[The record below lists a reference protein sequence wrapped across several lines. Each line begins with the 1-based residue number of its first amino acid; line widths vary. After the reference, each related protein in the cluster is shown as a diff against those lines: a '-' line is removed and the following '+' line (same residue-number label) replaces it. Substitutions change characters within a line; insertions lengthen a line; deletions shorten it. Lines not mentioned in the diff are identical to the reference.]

1 MPSKQKTVFMC
12 SECGY
17 EALRWLGKCQCG
29 AYNSFTEMKV
39 AANAGRGF
47 ASAENWSTIGASRQA
62 AVKLHDVASLT
73 EQRVKTNI
81 PELDRVFCGGLVPG
95 SITLLGGEPGIGKS
109 TLLLQLCKTV
119 DFGGKPILY
128 ASGEESLAQIKLR
141 AERLG
146 TNESQSAARDSQLY
160 VLSETNIKEIEE
172 SVNEIKPALLIIDS
186 IQTMYLDDVSS
197 APGSVTQIRE
207 CAALLMRLAKS
218 GGVTVV
224 IVGHVTKEGAIA
236 GPRVLEH
243 MVDTVVY
250 FEGERQ
256 VSYRIIRAVKNR
268 FGATDEIGV
277 FEMRADGLFG
287 IQNPSEYMLMGRPMN
302 TAGSVV
308 TCGVSGTRPLL
319 AEVQA
324 LVCYTS
330 FPSPR
335 RAATGLDYNR
345 AVMLIA
351 ALEKKASFQL
361 SNYDAYLN
369 LAGGIKNAEP
379 ALDLAVAAAIAS
391 SYKNKY
397 INPYTIVFGEVGL
410 AGEVRAV
417 SLADRRI
424 NEAAKLGFKE
434 CIIPQANLKGLKP
447 PKDIRVMG
455 VGSVGEMVEVLF

>member
-1 MPSKQKTVFMC
+1 MSVQKT
-12 SECGY
+12 G
-17 EALRWLGKCQCG
+17 GK
-29 AYNSFTEMKV
+29 TE
-39 AANAGRGF
+39 RGL
-47 ASAENWSTIGASRQA
+47 TGASRAA
-62 AVKLHDVASLT
+62 AVKLSEVTPLA
-73 EQRVKTNI
+73 ERRIKTNI
-81 PELDRVFCGGLVPG
+81 AELDRVFCGGLVPG

-109 TLLLQLCKTV
+109 TLLLQLCKTAQLN
-119 DFGGKPILY
+119 GQTILY

-146 TNESQSAARDSQLY
+146 LTGDELY
-160 VLSETNIKEIEE
+160 ALSETDVKVIEE
-172 SVNEIKPALLIIDS
+172 AVGNVKPALLIVDS
-186 IQTMYLDDVSS
+186 IQTMYLDDVAS

-207 CAALLMRLAKS
+207 CASLLMRLAKS
-218 GGVTVV
+218 GSLTVI

-277 FEMRADGLFG
+277 FEMRSDGLHG
-287 IQNPSEYMLMGRPMN
+287 ISNPSEYMLMGRPLL

-324 LVCYTS
+324 LVCYSS

-351 ALEKKASFQL
+351 ALEKKAAIQL

-369 LAGGIKNAEP
+369 LAGGVKNVEP

-391 SYKNKY
+391 SFKNRH
-397 INPYTIVFGEVGL
+397 INPHTAVFGEVGL

-434 CIIPQANLKGLKP
+434 VVIPQANLKGLK
-447 PKDIRVMG
+447 KDANVRVMG
-455 VGSVGEMVEVLF
+455 VGNLSEMIDILF

>member
-1 MPSKQKTVFMC
+1 MPKQKTVFMC
-12 SECGY
+12 GDCGH
-17 EALRWLGKCQCG
+17 ESARWLGKCPGCG
-29 AYNSFTEMKV
+29 VFNSYNEVNFNKPGKKEHVSI
-39 AANAGRGF
+39 G
-47 ASAENWSTIGASRQA
+47 GASQK
-62 AVKLHDVASLT
+62 AVMLSDVVPLD
-73 EQRVKTNI
+73 EQRVSTNI
-81 PELDRVFCGGLVPG
+81 EELDRVFCGGLVPG

-109 TLLLQLCKTV
+109 TLLLQICKTA
-119 DFGGKPILY
+119 DFGGRGILY
-128 ASGEESLAQIKLR
+128 ASGEESLAQIKMR

-146 TNESQSAARDSQLY
+146 LTGNELY
-160 VLSETNIKEIEE
+160 ALSETDIKAIEAAA
-172 SVNEIKPALLIIDS
+172 NELRPALLIVDS
-186 IQTMYLDDVSS
+186 IQTMFMEDVTS

-207 CAALLMRLAKS
+207 CTALLMRLAK
-218 GGVTVV
+218 GGGITVI
-224 IVGHVTKEGAIA
+224 IVGHVTKEGTIA

-250 FEGERQ
+250 FEGEKQ
-256 VSYRIIRAVKNR
+256 VSYRLIRAVKNR

-277 FEMRADGLFG
+277 FEMRQEGLFG
-287 IQNPSEYMLMGRPMN
+287 ITNPSEYMLMGRPIN

-330 FPSPR
+330 FPTPR

-345 AVMLIA
+345 AVMLLA

-369 LAGGIKNAEP
+369 LAGGVKNVEP
-379 ALDLAVAAAIAS
+379 ALDLAVAAAVAS
-391 SYKNKY
+391 SYKNKH
-397 INPYTIVFGEVGL
+397 ISPHTLVFGEVGL

-434 CIIPQANLKGLKP
+434 CVIPQANLKGLKAP
-447 PKDIRVMG
+447 LNMRVMG
-455 VGSVGEMVEVLF
+455 VGNVGEMIDLLF

>member
-1 MPSKQKTVFMC
+1 MC
-12 SECGY
+12 NDCGH
-17 EALRWLGKCQCG
+17 EAARWLGKCPGCG
-29 AYNSFTEMKV
+29 VFNSFNEVNFTKP
-39 AANAGRGF
+39 AKGF
-47 ASAENWSTIGASRQA
+47 ATRESFGTPSQTAMKLRD
-62 AVKLHDVASLT
+62 VKPLD
-73 EQRVKTNI
+73 EQRIPTNM

-95 SITLLGGEPGIGKS
+95 SITLIGGEPGIGKS
-109 TLLLQLCKTV
+109 TLLMQICKMAE
-119 DFGGKPILY
+119 FNGKPVLY

-141 AERLG
+141 ADRLDEPFDNSRKGERPAPPNPAELF
-146 TNESQSAARDSQLY
+146 
-160 VLSETNIKEIEE
+160 VLSETNIKTIADEAD
-172 SVNEIKPALLIIDS
+172 KLQPALLIVDS
-186 IQTMYLDDVSS
+186 IQTMYLEDVTS

-207 CAALLMRLAKS
+207 CTALLMRLAKVS
-218 GGVTVV
+218 GITVI
-224 IVGHVTKEGAIA
+224 IVGHVTKEGTIA

-256 VSYRIIRAVKNR
+256 VSYRILRAVKNR

-277 FEMRADGLFG
+277 FEMCHNGLIG
-287 IQNPSEYMLMGRPMN
+287 IPNPSEYMLVGRPIN

-345 AVMLIA
+345 VVMLLA
-351 ALEKKASFQL
+351 ALEKKASLQL

-369 LAGGIKNAEP
+369 LAGGIKNTEP

-391 SYKNKY
+391 SYKNRHVNANTL
-397 INPYTIVFGEVGL
+397 IFGEVGL

-417 SLADRRI
+417 SLADKRVS
-424 NEAAKLGFKE
+424 EAAKLGFKE
-434 CIIPQANLKGLKP
+434 CIIPQANLKGLKSP
-447 PKDIRVMG
+447 SGVRVLG
-455 VGSVGEMVEVLF
+455 VGSVGEMMEVLF

>member
-1 MPSKQKTVFMC
+1 MPKQKTIFMC
-12 SECGY
+12 SECGH
-17 EALRWLGKCQCG
+17 EAARWLGKCPGCG
-29 AYNSFTEMKV
+29 VFNSYNEVNFNKPGKKEHMSI
-39 AANAGRGF
+39 G
-47 ASAENWSTIGASRQA
+47 GASQT
-62 AVKLHDVASLT
+62 AVKLSEVTPLA

-81 PELDRVFCGGLVPG
+81 AELDRVFCGGLVPG

-109 TLLLQLCKTV
+109 TLLLQICKTAN
-119 DFGGKPILY
+119 FNGQPILY
-128 ASGEESLAQIKLR
+128 ASGEESLSQIKMR

-146 TNESQSAARDSQLY
+146 LSGDELY
-160 VLSETNIKEIEE
+160 ALSETDIKAIEQI
-172 SVNEIKPALLIIDS
+172 VADVKPALLIIDS
-186 IQTMYLDDVSS
+186 IQTMFMDDVAS

-207 CAALLMRLAKS
+207 CTALLMRLAK
-218 GGVTVV
+218 GGGITVI
-224 IVGHVTKEGAIA
+224 IVGHVTKEGTIA
-236 GPRVLEH
+236 GPRILEH

-256 VSYRIIRAVKNR
+256 VSYRILRAVKNR

-277 FEMRADGLFG
+277 FEMRQDGLMG
-287 IQNPSEYMLMGRPMN
+287 IANPSEYMLMGRPIN

-330 FPSPR
+330 FPTPR

-361 SNYDAYLN
+361 ANYDAYLN
-369 LAGGIKNAEP
+369 LAGGVKNVEP
-379 ALDLAVAAAIAS
+379 ALDLAIAAAIAS
-391 SYKNKY
+391 SYKNRY
-397 INPYTIVFGEVGL
+397 VNPHTLVFGEVGL

-434 CIIPQANLKGLKP
+434 CVIPQANLKGLKTP
-447 PKDIRVMG
+447 DGMRVMG
-455 VGSVGEMVEVLF
+455 VGSVSEMIDILF